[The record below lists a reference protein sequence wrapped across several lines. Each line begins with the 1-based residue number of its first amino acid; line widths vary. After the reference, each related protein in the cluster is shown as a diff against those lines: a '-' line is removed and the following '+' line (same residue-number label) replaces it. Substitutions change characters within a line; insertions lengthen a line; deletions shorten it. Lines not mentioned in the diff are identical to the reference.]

1 MKMLKE
7 NDILSEIAKDKRL
20 NEDSRN
26 PGKYFQLLQNMENI
40 DAESWNATK
49 NQAVR
54 DAMVRPFVQEFW
66 DKYKE
71 EMDKSDI
78 EALFDDMESSNFHT
92 EYGVLRDIIRKD
104 AYKMNEAAGDRNLN
118 SNIGGDDM
126 KLNESIIKNL
136 KESEAYEDAKKA
148 RLEKI
153 AAGLQNALSNYTN
166 DRKAV
171 SSSYD
176 GERMRIEIRPIRF
189 KPESFSRY
197 ENEVQIY
204 GSMELDED
212 FNFVN
217 VDINTSS
224 GPNVINRDFIT
235 ALNIIYT
242 YISSKGDS
250 YEG

>member
-7 NDILSEIAKDKRL
+7 NAILSEIAKDKRL

-78 EALFDDMESSNFHT
+78 EALFYDMESSNFHT

-126 KLNESIIKNL
+126 KLNESIMKNL
-136 KESEAYEDAKKA
+136 KEAEAYGDSENDLNHDAGYLSDYDSVKEYLNNLKSILVYNSDQYVA
-148 RLEKI
+148 EISNLDKGGSCKI
-153 AAGLQNALSNYTN
+153 TIDYYMLVELCKMYE
-166 DRKAV
+166 
-171 SSSYD
+171 
-176 GERMRIEIRPIRF
+176 ER
-189 KPESFSRY
+189 
-197 ENEVQIY
+197 
-204 GSMELDED
+204 LDELKKE
-212 FNFVN
+212 V
-217 VDINTSS
+217 
-224 GPNVINRDFIT
+224 
-235 ALNIIYT
+235 
-242 YISSKGDS
+242 
-250 YEG
+250 

>member
-1 MKMLKE
+1 MLKE
-7 NDILSEIAKDKRL
+7 NAILSEIAKDKRL

-49 NQAVR
+49 DQAVR

-126 KLNESIIKNL
+126 KLNESIMKNL
-136 KESEAYEDAKKA
+136 KESETYGDQENDLNHDAGYLSDYDRVKEYLDNLKSILVYNSDQYVAEISNLDKGGSCKITIDYYMLVELCKMYE
-148 RLEKI
+148 
-153 AAGLQNALSNYTN
+153 
-166 DRKAV
+166 
-171 SSSYD
+171 
-176 GERMRIEIRPIRF
+176 ER
-189 KPESFSRY
+189 
-197 ENEVQIY
+197 
-204 GSMELDED
+204 LDELKKE
-212 FNFVN
+212 V
-217 VDINTSS
+217 
-224 GPNVINRDFIT
+224 
-235 ALNIIYT
+235 
-242 YISSKGDS
+242 
-250 YEG
+250 